1 MNFQEWALKYM
12 TDRGVF
18 DDVAAKILNDIKA
31 EKSNEDMSHRWGDNI
46 SDYPDIML
54 PVMAFIIN
62 RHVQEWCKTNA
73 PLAWFLPMFQ

>member
-31 EKSNEDMSHRWGDNI
+31 EKSNEDMSHR
-46 SDYPDIML
+46 
-54 PVMAFIIN
+54 
-62 RHVQEWCKTNA
+62 
-73 PLAWFLPMFQ
+73 